1 MLNPESATRC
11 RSRPSLKV
19 ALLGSHLAHWAGG
32 NDFLRLCAGGLW
44 RKQLSLQVT
53 FSLFLAGETS
63 IEAIRRHLG
72 PWKHLAGRLLKFE
85 QPRLIQRPP
94 LRIEQVIDAVSSFG
108 GKLHTIGYRNRSS
121 GSYRSLIRILEQRS
135 YDAILPFAVSP
146 GRRFPLPWVGYIPD
160 LQHKHHPE
168 FFSGKECAERDL
180 QFTRLLRDA
189 KAIVVNSRDA
199 KRDIGRFYPGYDCA
213 ILDLPFA
220 PILNPEWLAEPFQPA
235 VSRYRLPERYFLIS
249 NQFWVHK
256 SHATAFEA
264 LSRLDGDHTDVAI
277 VCTGSTA
284 DYRHPEYFSRL
295 QRRIADLGLQS
306 RILILGRIPKH
317 EQIQIMR
324 GSVAVIQPTLFE
336 GGPGGFAVYDAVCT
350 GTPVILSDI
359 PINREVEIGDG
370 SVQFF
375 PPGCADDL
383 AETMRAALERRSPPS
398 SNEEL
403 RCRSDLRA
411 ERLGSRLLEAIEYAC
426 KAGIAGTHSAGAHS
440 SVPV

>member
-1 MLNPESATRC
+1 MFSPELSMRC
-11 RSRPSLKV
+11 RCSHPSLKV

-44 RKQLSLQVT
+44 QKQLSLQAT
-53 FSLFLAGETS
+53 FSLFLADETS
-63 IEAIRRHLG
+63 VETIRRHLG

-85 QPRLIQRPP
+85 KPRLIKRPP
-94 LRIEQVIDAVSSFG
+94 LRIEQVIDSVSSFG
-108 GKLHTIGYRNRSS
+108 GRLHATGYRNQG
-121 GSYRSLIRILEQRS
+121 GSYRGLIRILEQQS

-146 GRRFPLPWVGYIPD
+146 GRFPLPWVGYIPD

-168 FFSGKECAERDL
+168 FFSGKECADRDL
-180 QFTRLLRDA
+180 QFTKLLRDA

-199 KRDIGRFYPGYDCA
+199 KRDIGHFYPGYDCA
-213 ILDLPFA
+213 IFNLPFA
-220 PILNPEWLAEPFQPA
+220 PVLNPEWLAEPFQQT

-264 LSRLDGDHTDVAI
+264 LSRLDGGHTDVAI

-284 DYRHPEYFSRL
+284 DYRHPEYFGTL
-295 QRRIADLGLQS
+295 ERRIRDLGLQS

-350 GTPVILSDI
+350 ATPVILSDI
-359 PINREVEIGDG
+359 PINREVEIGDA
-370 SVQFF
+370 SVRFF
-375 PPGCADDL
+375 PPGCADAL
-383 AETMRAALERRSPPS
+383 AETMRMALKRRSQPS
-398 SNEEL
+398 GNEEL
-403 RCRSDLRA
+403 RRRSDRRA
-411 ERLGSRLLEAIEYAC
+411 ERLGSRLLEAIEYAY
-426 KAGIAGTHSAGAHS
+426 KAAIT
-440 SVPV
+440 